1 MKPVILLVGKN
12 GLIGRQLAR
21 FLPGVGEVV
30 AMGRQ
35 QLDVTNQDEIRRVT
49 RAVRPQ
55 IVVNATAFKSLDR
68 AESDPVSARAVNA
81 DAPRWLAEEAKKIG
95 AGLVH
100 YSTDCVFDGTKAAP
114 YLEEDPHNPINVYGQ
129 TKLDGELAVLRSGV
143 PHLIFR
149 VARVYGREEGNFLTT
164 VLRLSVQREELRVVC
179 DQAGSP
185 TWNREIARRTT
196 DVLAQLVRR
205 TDGLDIFGGASG
217 VYNMSTCGET
227 SWAGFASAILQEAS
241 ESRPAKKWF
250 QSATQNLP
258 LSACRI
264 VPITTAEF
272 PTPARR
278 PANSVLSNARL
289 ARTFQVQMPD
299 WRTQL
304 HDFFAR

>member
-21 FLPGVGEVV
+21 FLPSVGEVV

-264 VPITTAEF
+264 VPITTEEF

>member
-1 MKPVILLVGKN
+1 MKPIILLVGKN

-21 FLPGVGEVV
+21 FLPGVGEVI

-55 IVVNATAFKSLDR
+55 IIVNATAFKSLDR
-68 AESDPVSARAVNA
+68 AESDPASARAVNA

-100 YSTDCVFDGTKAAP
+100 YSTDCVFDGTKPAP

-164 VLRLSVQREELRVVC
+164 VLRLSTQREELKMVC
-179 DQAGSP
+179 DQVGSP

-196 DVLAQLVRR
+196 DILGQLVRR
-205 TDGLDIFGGASG
+205 TDGLDVFDGASG
-217 VYNMSTCGET
+217 VYNMATCGET
-227 SWAGFASAILQEAS
+227 SWSGFASAILQEAT
-241 ESRPAKKWF
+241 ESRPARKWF

-258 LSACRI
+258 LSVCRI

>member
-21 FLPGVGEVV
+21 FLPSVGEVV

>member
-1 MKPVILLVGKN
+1 MKSVILLVGKN

-21 FLPGVGEVV
+21 FLPSVGEVV

-55 IVVNATAFKSLDR
+55 IIVNATAFKSLDL
-68 AESDPVSARAVNA
+68 AESDPAAARAVNA

-164 VLRLSVQREELRVVC
+164 VLRLSTQREELKMVC
-179 DQAGSP
+179 DQVGSP

-196 DVLAQLVRR
+196 DILAQLVCR
-205 TDGLDIFGGASG
+205 TDGLDVFGGASG
-217 VYNMSTCGET
+217 VYNMATCGET
-227 SWAGFASAILQEAS
+227 SWSGFASAILQEAS
-241 ESRPAKKWF
+241 ECRPARKWF

-289 ARTFQVQMPD
+289 ARTFQIQMPD